1 MNLTLLATLL
11 ITGFVGCAEFASV
24 TLMHPVIRRLPIEE
38 QMTMEKGL
46 LRTFGRV
53 MPLLMTAAPI
63 LAVMGA
69 VAYGSGWLVS
79 AAVVLAVAL
88 VVTILGN
95 VPINL
100 WTSRLR
106 GTEVPEQFRAKRR
119 HWDIYQVVRGSLQLL
134 GFALTCAAVSQLIP
148 TTT

>member
-11 ITGFVGCAEFASV
+11 ITGFVGCAEFASA

-63 LAVMGA
+63 LAVMGPWHTA
-69 VAYGSGWLVS
+69 VAGWS
-79 AAVVLAVAL
+79 VLPSSWPSPL
-88 VVTILGN
+88 
-95 VPINL
+95 
-100 WTSRLR
+100 S
-106 GTEVPEQFRAKRR
+106 
-119 HWDIYQVVRGSLQLL
+119 
-134 GFALTCAAVSQLIP
+134 
-148 TTT
+148 